1 MEDRLCN
8 TCDLIE
14 DEIHALCKC
23 KKFDTL
29 RQQMHLI
36 VKRKL
41 NICKT
46 ENEIFID
53 MLTSTDIDILKAVG
67 SFIYDAGIT

>member
-1 MEDRLCN
+1 MY
-8 TCDLIE
+8 
-14 DEIHALCKC
+14 
-23 KKFDTL
+23 
-29 RQQMHLI
+29 LI

-67 SFIYDAGIT
+67 SFIYNAGIT